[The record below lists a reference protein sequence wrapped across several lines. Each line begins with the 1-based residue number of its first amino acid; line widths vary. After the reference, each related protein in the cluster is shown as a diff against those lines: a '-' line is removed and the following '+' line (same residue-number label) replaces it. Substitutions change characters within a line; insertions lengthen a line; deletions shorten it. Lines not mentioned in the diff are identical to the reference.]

1 MFVSETLT
9 YTSATDAEMPK
20 TDLNR
25 ALNIRL
31 CILAITILNFRYYF
45 VEKIPLDFKVYGFET
60 IKERNYSWS
69 YALK

>member
-9 YTSATDAEMPK
+9 YTSATGAEMPK

-25 ALNIRL
+25 TFNTRL
-31 CILAITILNFRYYF
+31 CILAIMLNFRYYF
-45 VEKIPLDFKVYGFET
+45 VDKIPLDVKVYGFET